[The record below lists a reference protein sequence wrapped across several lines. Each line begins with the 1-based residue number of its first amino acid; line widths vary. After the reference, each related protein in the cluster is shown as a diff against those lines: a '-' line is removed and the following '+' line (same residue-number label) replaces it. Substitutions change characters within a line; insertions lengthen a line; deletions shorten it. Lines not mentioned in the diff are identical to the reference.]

1 MKVEFAKNKEQKVW
15 FSEWNIFWMELTV
28 VLSIKHQEKTVGT

>member
-15 FSEWNIFWMELTV
+15 FSEWNIYGWNLQWFYL
-28 VLSIKHQEKTVGT
+28 